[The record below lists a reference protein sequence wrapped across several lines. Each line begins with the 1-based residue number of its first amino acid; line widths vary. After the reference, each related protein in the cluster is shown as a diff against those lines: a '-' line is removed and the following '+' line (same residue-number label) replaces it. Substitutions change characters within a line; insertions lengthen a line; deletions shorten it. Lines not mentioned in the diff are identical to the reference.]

1 MAPCVVAA
9 LVPPSPPTGRGG
21 GDITIFLRLR
31 TWEIGVVF
39 FVLSLSLASPVC
51 ALSLIGPLKRN
62 LSSVEAFLLFLKGDL
77 GKYYRCGVQIY
88 FPTRLFPHFPW
99 RSDLY
104 TPSLVSL
111 LQPQWRVR
119 LLPLSSLA
127 TWLNSTSPRKA
138 WDSPII
144 RVEKCVCDFV
154 KHKHLLN
161 VVPGPPSFFL
171 HFSHLPFLLAPRG
184 EKRGGGGGKIM
195 EGEKRRKSPESIKL
209 EGKREKG
216 PEEKGPLTSFA
227 SFLPGDTS
235 RLERKVGK
243 KDTFYCYLEN
253 EPKK

>member
-9 LVPPSPPTGRGG
+9 LVPPSPPTGGGG

-127 TWLNSTSPRKA
+127 A
-138 WDSPII
+138 
-144 RVEKCVCDFV
+144 
-154 KHKHLLN
+154 
-161 VVPGPPSFFL
+161 
-171 HFSHLPFLLAPRG
+171 
-184 EKRGGGGGKIM
+184 
-195 EGEKRRKSPESIKL
+195 
-209 EGKREKG
+209 
-216 PEEKGPLTSFA
+216 
-227 SFLPGDTS
+227 
-235 RLERKVGK
+235 
-243 KDTFYCYLEN
+243 
-253 EPKK
+253 